1 MIYLDNAATTFP
13 KPEEVYRE
21 ADRLFREY
29 SVNAGRGTYKAGKIA
44 DKIIED
50 TRKAV
55 ADFVGAKDSEN
66 VIFTHSAT
74 EAMNHVIQGIKW
86 NEYDVVY
93 VSPYEHN
100 AVARTIEAM
109 RAKYDFIISVMP
121 VNYKGFIDIPK
132 LIYEFEEFKPS
143 YVFVNMVS
151 NVTGYILPVDK
162 IAREAKKYDA
172 KVIVD
177 GAQGLGMIDVDLQK
191 SDIDFLVFAGHK
203 SLYGP
208 FGVGGYINNSGME
221 LEPLMYGGNGSDS
234 LNLNLP
240 ESGVKRY
247 EIGSP
252 DIVSIGTLKKALELM
267 ENCPNALEILKEK
280 AEYLREKLSETYG
293 VKIFQAPEND
303 MDKDKFS
310 SIVSFAIEGYKA
322 DDVGVILDED
332 FDIAV
337 RTGYHCAPIVHDIIG
352 SIEYGG
358 TVRVSIGKY
367 TTYEELDRLVEAV
380 GELSD

>member
-151 NVTGYILPVDK
+151 NVTGYILPVDE

>member
-55 ADFVGAKDSEN
+55 ADFVGARDSEA

-74 EAMNHVIQGIKW
+74 EAMNHIIQGIKW

-151 NVTGYILPVDK
+151 NVTGYILPVDE

-177 GAQGLGMIDVDLQK
+177 GAQGLGVIDVDLQK
-191 SDIDFLVFAGHK
+191 SAIDFLVFAGHK

-221 LEPLMYGGNGSDS
+221 LEPFIYGGNGSDS

-280 AEYLREKLSETYG
+280 AEYLREKLSEIYG
-293 VKIFQAPEND
+293 IKIFQAPEND

>member
-151 NVTGYILPVDK
+151 NVTGYILPVDE

-177 GAQGLGMIDVDLQK
+177 GAQGLGVIDVDLQK

-221 LEPLMYGGNGSDS
+221 LEPFIYGGNGSDS

-280 AEYLREKLSETYG
+280 AEYLREKLSEIYG
-293 VKIFQAPEND
+293 IKIFQAPEND

>member
-151 NVTGYILPVDK
+151 NVTGYILPVDE

-177 GAQGLGMIDVDLQK
+177 GAQGLGVIDVDLQK
-191 SDIDFLVFAGHK
+191 SAIDFLVFAGHK

-221 LEPLMYGGNGSDS
+221 LEPFIYGGNGSDS

-280 AEYLREKLSETYG
+280 AEYLREKLSEIYG
-293 VKIFQAPEND
+293 IKIFQAPEND

-310 SIVSFAIEGYKA
+310 SVVSFAIEGYKA

>member
-55 ADFVGAKDSEN
+55 ADFVGARDSEA

-74 EAMNHVIQGIKW
+74 EAMNHIIQGIKW
-86 NEYDVVY
+86 NGFDVVY

-109 RAKYDFIISVMP
+109 RRKYDFIVSVMP
-121 VNYKGFIDIPK
+121 VDDKGFIDIPK
-132 LIYEFEEFKPS
+132 LVYKFEEHTPS
-143 YVFVNMVS
+143 YIFINMVS
-151 NVTGYILPVDK
+151 NVTGYILPVDE
-162 IAREAKKYDA
+162 IAREAKAYDA

-191 SDIDFLVFAGHK
+191 SDIDILVFAGHK

-208 FGVGGYINNSGME
+208 FGVGGYINNSRIE
-221 LEPLMYGGNGSDS
+221 LEPFMYGGNGSDS

-240 ESGVKRY
+240 AIGVKRY

-267 ENCPNALEILKEK
+267 ENCPDTLEILREK
-280 AEYLREKLSETYG
+280 TEYLREKLSEIYG
-293 VKIFQAPEND
+293 VKIFQMPESD
-303 MDKDKFS
+303 MDKEKFS
-310 SIVSFAIEGYKA
+310 SVVSFAIEGYKA
-322 DDVGVILDED
+322 DDVGTILDED

-337 RTGYHCAPIVHDIIG
+337 RTGYHCAPFVHDIIG

-367 TTYEELDRLVEAV
+367 TTYEELDRVAWAV
-380 GELSD
+380 CELSD

>member
-121 VNYKGFIDIPK
+121 VDYKGFIDIPK

-151 NVTGYILPVDK
+151 NVTGYILPVDE

-177 GAQGLGMIDVDLQK
+177 GAQGLGVIDVDLQK
-191 SDIDFLVFAGHK
+191 SAIDFLVFAGHK

-221 LEPLMYGGNGSDS
+221 LEPFIYGGNGSDS

-280 AEYLREKLSETYG
+280 AEYLREKLSEIYG
-293 VKIFQAPEND
+293 IKIFQAPEND

>member
-151 NVTGYILPVDK
+151 NVTGYILPVDE

-177 GAQGLGMIDVDLQK
+177 GAQGLGVIDVDLQK
-191 SDIDFLVFAGHK
+191 SAIDFLVFAGHK

-221 LEPLMYGGNGSDS
+221 LEPFIYGGNGSDS

-280 AEYLREKLSETYG
+280 AEYLREKLSEIYG
-293 VKIFQAPEND
+293 IKIFQAPEND

>member
-1 MIYLDNAATTFP
+1 
-13 KPEEVYRE
+13 
-21 ADRLFREY
+21 
-29 SVNAGRGTYKAGKIA
+29 
-44 DKIIED
+44 
-50 TRKAV
+50 
-55 ADFVGAKDSEN
+55 
-66 VIFTHSAT
+66 
-74 EAMNHVIQGIKW
+74 
-86 NEYDVVY
+86 
-93 VSPYEHN
+93 
-100 AVARTIEAM
+100 
-109 RAKYDFIISVMP
+109 
-121 VNYKGFIDIPK
+121 
-132 LIYEFEEFKPS
+132 
-143 YVFVNMVS
+143 
-151 NVTGYILPVDK
+151 
-162 IAREAKKYDA
+162 
-172 KVIVD
+172 
-177 GAQGLGMIDVDLQK
+177 MIDVDLQK
-191 SDIDFLVFAGHK
+191 SAIDFLVFAGHK

-221 LEPLMYGGNGSDS
+221 LEPFIYGGNGSDS

-280 AEYLREKLSETYG
+280 AEYLREKLSEIYG
-293 VKIFQAPEND
+293 IKIFQAPEND

>member
-109 RAKYDFIISVMP
+109 RRKYDFIVSVMP
-121 VNYKGFIDIPK
+121 VDDKGFIDIPK
-132 LIYEFEEFKPS
+132 LVYKFEEHTPS
-143 YVFVNMVS
+143 YIFINMVS
-151 NVTGYILPVDK
+151 NVTGYILPVDE
-162 IAREAKKYDA
+162 IAREAKAYDA

-191 SDIDFLVFAGHK
+191 SDIDILVFVGHK

-221 LEPLMYGGNGSDS
+221 LEPFIYGGNGSDS

-280 AEYLREKLSETYG
+280 AEYLREKLSEIYG
-293 VKIFQAPEND
+293 IKIFQAPEND
-303 MDKDKFS
+303 MDKEKFS

>member
-151 NVTGYILPVDK
+151 NVTGYILPVDE

-177 GAQGLGMIDVDLQK
+177 GAQGLGVIDVDLQK
-191 SDIDFLVFAGHK
+191 SAIDFLVFAGHK

-221 LEPLMYGGNGSDS
+221 LEPFIYGGNGSDS

-267 ENCPNALEILKEK
+267 EICPDTLEILREK
-280 AEYLREKLSETYG
+280 TEYLREKLSEIYG
-293 VKIFQAPEND
+293 IKIFQAPEND